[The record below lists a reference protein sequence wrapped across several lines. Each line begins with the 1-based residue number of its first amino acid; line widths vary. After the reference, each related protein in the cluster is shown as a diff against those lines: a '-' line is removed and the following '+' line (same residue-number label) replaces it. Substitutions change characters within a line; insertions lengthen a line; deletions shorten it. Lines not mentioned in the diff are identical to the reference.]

1 MGRVMG
7 VIAMPA
13 MLAPVFG
20 PMIGGVILE
29 GLHWSWIFYV
39 NVPIGMLAVVL
50 TLRLVPDIDLGAS
63 GGLDV
68 LGLVLLATSGPLVV
82 YGLSEIS
89 STGSFTAPTVLWPIL
104 GGLLLAGIFVASA
117 RSAERPLL
125 DVRLYSSRVFAAA
138 SATTFFVA
146 AALFGAMI
154 LLPLYFQEVRH
165 ESVIMTGLLVA
176 PQGLGAA
183 AAMPFAGRLSD
194 RLGGGRVAFVGV
206 LVICLATIP
215 FGLIGASTSI
225 LAISLAQ
232 VLRGVG
238 IGFSFMPAMS
248 AAFASLR
255 PAQISDAT
263 PQMNVIQRVG
273 GALGTA
279 VLAVVLQ
286 RTAGPFPSTA
296 SLAAAFG
303 TTFWWSLGVTA
314 LALVPCVVLF
324 FAERPRPA
332 VTRAS
337 GEPKVEALG
346 A

>member
-1 MGRVMG
+1 MASPAASTPAAGDRIESHVWRIAGVVILGMIMTILDTTIVNVALHTLGRELHSTISQIQWVVTGYLLALAAVIPVSGWAARRFGARRMYLTSIVLFTLGSALCGLATTTTSLVLFRVLQGIGGGMTMPIGQMIMAHVAGPQRMGRVMG

-165 ESVIMTGLLVA
+165 ESV
-176 PQGLGAA
+176 
-183 AAMPFAGRLSD
+183 
-194 RLGGGRVAFVGV
+194 
-206 LVICLATIP
+206 
-215 FGLIGASTSI
+215 
-225 LAISLAQ
+225 
-232 VLRGVG
+232 
-238 IGFSFMPAMS
+238 
-248 AAFASLR
+248 
-255 PAQISDAT
+255 
-263 PQMNVIQRVG
+263 
-273 GALGTA
+273 
-279 VLAVVLQ
+279 
-286 RTAGPFPSTA
+286 
-296 SLAAAFG
+296 
-303 TTFWWSLGVTA
+303 
-314 LALVPCVVLF
+314 
-324 FAERPRPA
+324 
-332 VTRAS
+332 
-337 GEPKVEALG
+337 
-346 A
+346 